1 MTRAYRKA
9 SVRAR
14 DPQVVDKAQVLGG
27 HVSIEVPVSVA
38 EIIEGASYEAE
49 RLAGAAGLVAA
60 EKRFRGVRGHKL
72 MPKLLAALG
81 CGGIAGGST
90 AA

>member
-1 MTRAYRKA
+1 VATDVADRVKRW
-9 SVRAR
+9 R
-14 DPQVVDKAQVLGG
+14 GG
-27 HVSIEVPVSVA
+27 DM
-38 EIIEGASYEAE
+38 
-49 RLAGAAGLVAA
+49 RLRWIAAGLVAA

-81 CGGIAGGST
+81 CGGIAGGSK